1 MKKLL
6 HLHRK
11 YWTSKEYLL
20 AMTVS
25 IALLILSFVANFYM
39 GQYATRKASS
49 AVTDIILDNIRVYDV
64 EMIFVYGPIFLWL
77 FVTALCLRRP
87 EKIPFVI
94 KSVALFILIRS
105 VFISLTHIAPAP
117 DQLLINYSSDF
128 VRAFT
133 FGGDLFFSAHTGLP
147 FLMALVFGSDKRL
160 LIIFTLISIF
170 FGVIVLMA
178 HVHYTIDVVSAFF
191 ITYTIFHLAK
201 HFFKKDW
208 KIFHEGLPLF

>member
-1 MKKLL
+1 MKNI
-6 HLHRK
+6 LHRHKK

-20 AMTVS
+20 AMSAS
-25 IALLILSFVANFYM
+25 IALLIVSFVANFYM
-39 GQYATRKASS
+39 GQYATRKASN
-49 AVTDIILDNIRVYDV
+49 AVTDIVLDNIRVYDV
-64 EMIFVYGPIFLWL
+64 NLIFIYGPIFLWL
-77 FVTALCLRRP
+77 FVTALCVRHP

-105 VFISLTHIAPAP
+105 IFISLTHIAPAP

-147 FLMALVFGSDKRL
+147 FLMALIFGNNKRL
-160 LIIFTLISIF
+160 LFIFTLISIF
-170 FGVIVLMA
+170 FGAIVLMA

-201 HFFKKDW
+201 YFFKKDW